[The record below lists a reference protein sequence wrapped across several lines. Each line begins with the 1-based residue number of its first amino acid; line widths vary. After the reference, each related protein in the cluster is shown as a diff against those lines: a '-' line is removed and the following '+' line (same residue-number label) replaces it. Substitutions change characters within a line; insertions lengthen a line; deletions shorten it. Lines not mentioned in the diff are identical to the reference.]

1 MVTTTVIF
9 DCPVTPWLVGGA
21 GAAAVTAAI
30 AFLHCDAAHLAR
42 LRRVA
47 ILATVLVAGTMLVGL
62 ALGPTL
68 IRTWEDP
75 EKPRCAVL
83 LDGSRSMLL
92 ADDYSGAEADWL
104 LRRTGSGVT
113 QATRRD
119 VVRLLL
125 EGGAEAW
132 PAAVARQ
139 FDVSAWRFATS
150 LEAVAIGD
158 AEAPFDVD
166 PEGYATALGDAL
178 AEVGSGSGGR
188 PPQAVILLSD
198 GAWNTGRDPHEVARR
213 LGQLGAPVF
222 VVGVGDPTP
231 PRDVRVLDLRGP
243 KTALLGDEVLLTARI
258 AGAGLGAVRLPVE
271 LTNGGKGVERKDV
284 SVPPSGQ
291 PVTVN
296 FTFVPEA
303 PGRLAFQV
311 RVPPQEG
318 ERDVSNNQAAVAV
331 DVDERKIRVLLI
343 DGEPRWEFRF
353 LRNVLERD
361 PAVALTVCLLRPGV
375 GPIAG
380 EGYLAEL
387 PTENRGLADYDL
399 VILGDVPGD
408 KMPEGFLKALSDMVR
423 QRSGSLVVV
432 AGRGEHYRRLAGTP
446 VASILPVMLE
456 DVDAGAGEKT
466 SEPFRPEL
474 TQDGLTGLV
483 TRLASSTEENDSAWS
498 RLPRIQWSAGV
509 GALAP
514 GASALLVHPYRLAGV
529 EKMPLLAVHRVGEG
543 KVMFLGLEETW
554 RWRKVVGDEF
564 HYRFWAQAVRWMTK
578 RPFSDGDPRT
588 RISIDRTACDVG
600 ETARVEVYCLGPD
613 GFPLQGGAVWL
624 KVTDGEGRS
633 DQVAAPAAPGGW
645 GVYRAAFK
653 PARPGTY
660 RMQPIVS
667 AYGDQPL
674 PPTVSLT
681 VARVDLEKDL
691 LAQNLAALKAV
702 AEASG
707 GRYLTVAEADQLPAI
722 LAARKQPRMIT
733 DEYSPCRH
741 WAYYTV
747 LAVLLGAAWLIRK
760 RSGLA

>member
-1 MVTTTVIF
+1 
-9 DCPVTPWLVGGA
+9 
-21 GAAAVTAAI
+21 
-30 AFLHCDAAHLAR
+30 
-42 LRRVA
+42 
-47 ILATVLVAGTMLVGL
+47 
-62 ALGPTL
+62 
-68 IRTWEDP
+68 
-75 EKPRCAVL
+75 
-83 LDGSRSMLL
+83 
-92 ADDYSGAEADWL
+92 
-104 LRRTGSGVT
+104 
-113 QATRRD
+113 
-119 VVRLLL
+119 
-125 EGGAEAW
+125 
-132 PAAVARQ
+132 
-139 FDVSAWRFATS
+139 
-150 LEAVAIGD
+150 
-158 AEAPFDVD
+158 
-166 PEGYATALGDAL
+166 
-178 AEVGSGSGGR
+178 
-188 PPQAVILLSD
+188 
-198 GAWNTGRDPHEVARR
+198 
-213 LGQLGAPVF
+213 
-222 VVGVGDPTP
+222 
-231 PRDVRVLDLRGP
+231 
-243 KTALLGDEVLLTARI
+243 
-258 AGAGLGAVRLPVE
+258 
-271 LTNGGKGVERKDV
+271 
-284 SVPPSGQ
+284 
-291 PVTVN
+291 
-296 FTFVPEA
+296 
-303 PGRLAFQV
+303 
-311 RVPPQEG
+311 
-318 ERDVSNNQAAVAV
+318 
-331 DVDERKIRVLLI
+331 
-343 DGEPRWEFRF
+343 
-353 LRNVLERD
+353 
-361 PAVALTVCLLRPGV
+361 
-375 GPIAG
+375 
-380 EGYLAEL
+380 
-387 PTENRGLADYDL
+387 
-399 VILGDVPGD
+399 
-408 KMPEGFLKALSDMVR
+408 
-423 QRSGSLVVV
+423 VVV

-456 DVDAGAGEKT
+456 DVDAGAGVKT

-600 ETARVEVYCLGPD
+600 ETAQVEVYCLGPD

-645 GVYRAAFK
+645 GVYRAVFK

-707 GRYLTVAEADQLPAI
+707 GRYLTVAEADQLPSL